1 MGIDGKQRRV
11 TVVVVLVTLGLV
23 SLFFASGLTRLVAG
37 ALLPLAAGRAPAP
50 AGIALGGGND
60 RPLGAGVRGAGQR
73 KDPTTILRRNIFDSQ
88 SGPQDGTR
96 VRPPTPEELAAAE
109 AAAEAAAP
117 PPLDPNAV
125 PPPCDGAIRLVGAFY
140 SPQRPAS
147 SFAAIT
153 NVAGKVLL
161 YRLGMP
167 VDGRTVDAIGASS
180 VYMLQ
185 GAARC
190 SLTMFAPPPVPGA
203 PAQAP
208 IAAVAAIEPAGPADT
223 AGGIPAAD
231 LDAGITKVSETEYR
245 IQRGLVNRILDNQA
259 ELMRTARV
267 VPQEEN
273 GRVVGVKM
281 YGIRRNSLLGR
292 LGMQNG
298 DVLRTIN
305 GFDMTSPD
313 KALEAYARLRESDH
327 LTLSVVRRGQPT
339 SVNFNIQ

>member
-1 MGIDGKQRRV
+1 MGIDLKQRRV
-11 TVVVVLVTLGLV
+11 TVVVVLVTLSLV
-23 SLFFASGLTRLVAG
+23 SLFFASGTTRLLAG
-37 ALLPLAAGRAPAP
+37 ALLPLEAGGAAMPSPSAVTGRA
-50 AGIALGGGND
+50 
-60 RPLGAGVRGAGQR
+60 RPLGAGAGGARR
-73 KDPTTILRRNIFDSQ
+73 KDPTAILRRNIFDSV
-88 SGPQDGTR
+88 SGPQDGER
-96 VRPPTPEELAAAE
+96 VQPPSDEEIAAAE
-109 AAAEAAAP
+109 QVEVAP
-117 PPLDPNAV
+117 VDPNAP

-140 SPQRPAS
+140 SPQRPER

-167 VDGRTVDAIGASS
+167 LEGRTVDAIGANT

-185 GAARC
+185 GVQRC
-190 SLTMFAPPPVPGA
+190 SISMFAPPGGVPLALPV
-203 PAQAP
+203 
-208 IAAVAAIEPAGPADT
+208 AAVAAVEPAGPSEPS
-223 AGGIPAAD
+223 GGIPAAD
-231 LDAGITKVSETEYR
+231 LDAGITKISDTEYR
-245 IQRGLVNRILDNQA
+245 IQRGLVNRILENQA
-259 ELMRTARV
+259 DLMRTARV
-267 VPQEEN
+267 VPHEEG

-339 SVNFNIQ
+339 NVNFNIQ

>member
-1 MGIDGKQRRV
+1 MGIDVKQRRV

-37 ALLPLAAGRAPAP
+37 ALLPLAAPSAGPAP
-50 AGIALGGGND
+50 AARPGLG
-60 RPLGAGVRGAGQR
+60 RPLGAGMGAGGHR
-73 KDPTTILRRNIFDSQ
+73 KDATTILRRNIFDSQ
-88 SGPQDGTR
+88 TGPQDGER
-96 VRPPTPEELAAAE
+96 VRQPTPEELAAAE
-109 AAAEAAAP
+109 QVEAP
-117 PPLDPNAV
+117 PVDPNAP

-140 SPQRPAS
+140 SPRRPES

-167 VDGRTVDAIGASS
+167 VDGRTVDAIGAST

-185 GAARC
+185 GASRC
-190 SLTMFAPPPVPGA
+190 SLTMFAPPGGVAPVSPV
-203 PAQAP
+203 
-208 IAAVAAIEPAGPADT
+208 AAVAAVEPPPAGEPS
-223 AGGIPAAD
+223 GGIPAAD
-231 LDAGITKVSETEYR
+231 LDAGITKVSDTEYR
-245 IQRGLVNRILDNQA
+245 IQRGLVNRILENQA
-259 ELMRTARV
+259 DLMRTARV

-339 SVNFNIQ
+339 NVNFNIQ

>member
-1 MGIDGKQRRV
+1 MSVDAKQRRV
-11 TVVVVLVTLGLV
+11 TVAVVLVTTGLV
-23 SLFFASGLTRLVAG
+23 SLFLASGLTRLAAT
-37 ALLPLAAGRAPAP
+37 ALLPLEAAAPTRAPSA
-50 AGIALGGGND
+50 ATG
-60 RPLGAGVRGAGQR
+60 RPLGAGQSPGARR
-73 KDPTTILRRNIFDSQ
+73 KDPTAVLRRNIFDSQ
-88 SGPQDGTR
+88 TGPQDGER
-96 VRPPTPEELAAAE
+96 VRPPSPEELAAA
-109 AAAEAAAP
+109 AAAAAAP
-117 PPLDPNAV
+117 AEAPPVDPNAP

-140 SPQRPAS
+140 TPNRPER

-167 VDGRTVDAIGASS
+167 VDGRTVNAIGPNT

-190 SLTMFAPPPVPGA
+190 SLTMFAPPGGLPVA
-203 PAQAP
+203 PTAAP
-208 IAAVAAIEPAGPADT
+208 AVAAAVTAEPAGPAEPS
-223 AGGIPAAD
+223 GGIPAAE
-231 LDAGITKVSETEYR
+231 LDAGITRVSDTEYR
-245 IQRGLVNRILDNQA
+245 IQRGLVNRILENQS

-267 VPQEEN
+267 VPHEEG

-327 LTLSVVRRGQPT
+327 LTLSVIRRGQPT

>member
-1 MGIDGKQRRV
+1 MDRKQRRV

-23 SLFFASGLTRLVAG
+23 SLFFASGLTRLIAG
-37 ALLPLAAGRAPAP
+37 ALLPLEEGGAASGSRGGVG
-50 AGIALGGGND
+50 AG
-60 RPLGAGVRGAGQR
+60 RPLGAGMGGGAQR
-73 KDPTTILRRNIFDSQ
+73 KDPTAILRRNIFDSLT
-88 SGPQDGTR
+88 GAQDGER
-96 VRPPTPEELAAAE
+96 VRPPTAEELAAAE
-109 AAAEAAAP
+109 PVEVAP
-117 PPLDPNAV
+117 VDPNAP

-140 SPQRPAS
+140 SRQRPAS

-185 GAARC
+185 GASRC
-190 SLTMFAPPPVPGA
+190 SLTMFAPPGGVAPVSPV
-203 PAQAP
+203 
-208 IAAVAAIEPAGPADT
+208 AAVAAVAPPTPGEPS
-223 AGGIPAAD
+223 GGIPAAD
-231 LDAGITKVSETEYR
+231 LDAGITKVSDTEYR
-245 IQRGLVNRILDNQA
+245 IQRSLVNRILENQA
-259 ELMRTARV
+259 DLMRTARV
-267 VPQEEN
+267 VPHEEG

-339 SVNFNIQ
+339 NVNFNIQ

>member
-1 MGIDGKQRRV
+1 MGIDLKQRRV
-11 TVVVVLVTLGLV
+11 TVVVVLVTLSLV
-23 SLFFASGLTRLVAG
+23 SLFFASGTTRLLAG
-37 ALLPLAAGRAPAP
+37 ALLPLEAGGAAMPSPSAVAGRA
-50 AGIALGGGND
+50 
-60 RPLGAGVRGAGQR
+60 RPLGAGAGGARR
-73 KDPTTILRRNIFDSQ
+73 KDPTAILRRNIFDSA
-88 SGPQDGTR
+88 SGAQDGER
-96 VRPPTPEELAAAE
+96 VRQPTADEIAAAE
-109 AAAEAAAP
+109 QVEVAP
-117 PPLDPNAV
+117 VDPNAP

-140 SPQRPAS
+140 SPQRPER

-167 VDGRTVDAIGASS
+167 LEGRTVDAIGANT

-185 GAARC
+185 GVQRC
-190 SLTMFAPPPVPGA
+190 SISMFAPPGGIPLAPPV
-203 PAQAP
+203 
-208 IAAVAAIEPAGPADT
+208 AAVAAVEPAGPSEPS
-223 AGGIPAAD
+223 GGIPAAD
-231 LDAGITKVSETEYR
+231 LDAGITKISDTEYR
-245 IQRGLVNRILDNQA
+245 IQRGLVNRILENQA
-259 ELMRTARV
+259 DLMRTARV
-267 VPQEEN
+267 VPHEEG

-339 SVNFNIQ
+339 NVNFNIQ

>member
-1 MGIDGKQRRV
+1 VGIDLKQRRV
-11 TVVVVLVTLGLV
+11 TVAVVLVTIGLV

-37 ALLPLAAGRAPAP
+37 ALLPLEAGGPASAPVASAP
-50 AGIALGGGND
+50 GTR
-60 RPLGAGVRGAGQR
+60 RPLGAGGGAQR
-73 KDPTTILRRNIFDSQ
+73 KDPTGVLRRNIFDSE
-88 SGPQDGTR
+88 SGAQDGVR
-96 VRPPTPEELAAAE
+96 VRPPSAEEIAAAE
-109 AAAEAAAP
+109 EVVAP
-117 PPLDPNAV
+117 PVDPNAP
-125 PPPCDGAIRLVGAFY
+125 PPPCDGSIRLVGAFY
-140 SPQRPAS
+140 SPQRPER

-167 VDGRTVDAIGASS
+167 VEGRTVDAIGAST

-190 SLTMFAPPPVPGA
+190 SLTMFGTPELAAPPPV
-203 PAQAP
+203 
-208 IAAVAAIEPAGPADT
+208 AAVAAVEPAGPAE
-223 AGGIPAAD
+223 ASGGIPAAE
-231 LDAGITKVSETEYR
+231 LDAGITKVSDTEYR
-245 IQRGLVNRILDNQA
+245 IQRGLVNRILENQA
-259 ELMRTARV
+259 DLMRTARV
-267 VPQEEN
+267 VPHEEG
-273 GRVVGVKM
+273 GRIVGVKM

-339 SVNFNIQ
+339 NVNFNIQ

>member
-1 MGIDGKQRRV
+1 MGIDLKQRRV

-23 SLFFASGLTRLVAG
+23 SLFFASGTTRLLAG
-37 ALLPLAAGRAPAP
+37 ALLPLEAGGAAMPSANGRA
-50 AGIALGGGND
+50 AL
-60 RPLGAGVRGAGQR
+60 RPLGAGAGGARR
-73 KDPTTILRRNIFDSQ
+73 KDPTTILRRNIFDSA
-88 SGPQDGTR
+88 SGPQDGER
-96 VRPPTPEELAAAE
+96 VRQDDIVVDEQVE
-109 AAAEAAAP
+109 AP
-117 PPLDPNAV
+117 PVDPNAP

-140 SPQRPAS
+140 SPQRPER

-167 VDGRTVDAIGASS
+167 LEGRTVDAIGANT

-185 GAARC
+185 GVQRC
-190 SLTMFAPPPVPGA
+190 SISMFAPPGGVPLAPPV
-203 PAQAP
+203 
-208 IAAVAAIEPAGPADT
+208 AAVAAVEPPGPSEPS
-223 AGGIPAAD
+223 GGIPAAD
-231 LDAGITKVSETEYR
+231 LDAGITKISDTEYR
-245 IQRGLVNRILDNQA
+245 IQRGLVNRILENQA
-259 ELMRTARV
+259 DLMRTARV
-267 VPQEEN
+267 VPHEEG

-339 SVNFNIQ
+339 NVNFNIQ